1 MQQEEIQ
8 KKTVSET
15 KVIMSYCSF
24 AIICTQHTKL
34 NNVKLYTMDG
44 PKNCKMA
51 ITGWE
56 DKSQYHKNIH
66 NLEIK
71 WKLDKVCIENYYL

>member
-1 MQQEEIQ
+1 MQQEEI
-8 KKTVSET
+8 KKTVNEI
-15 KVIMSYCSF
+15 KEMSYCSF

-34 NNVKLYTMDG
+34 NNVELYTMDG

-56 DKSQYHKNIH
+56 DKRQYHKNIH